1 VDQKAIPVSQG
12 VVRVFFNQVLAII
25 GTDERSGRHLPLV
38 VEVVFGIYYDSHPGA
53 VSILAAGGYASIQA
67 LGRNPSAAPK
77 IFTALIVLLIF
88 GAAISVI
95 ALLVLFQLYA
105 PA

>member
-1 VDQKAIPVSQG
+1 LGGIEHG
-12 VVRVFFNQVLAII
+12 L
-25 GTDERSGRHLPLV
+25 
-38 VEVVFGIYYDSHPGA
+38 EVVLIFMIA
-53 VSILAAGGYASIQA
+53 VLGPSLIMAAGGYASIQA

-77 IFTALIVLLIF
+77 IFTAMIILLLF

-95 ALLVLFQLYA
+95 GLLVLFQLYS